1 MHDSKMTRMQ
11 LVNELKALREEIRLR
26 EERQRNS
33 IVQSGIVASA
43 KGIGPQSRLYFN
55 GMTWNIIP
63 VNPRLL
69 FVAWAGNFNPRPGRV
84 SPHLQT

>member
-43 KGIGPQSRLYFN
+43 KGIGPQSRLRGREERVIDFKRD
-55 GMTWNIIP
+55 M
-63 VNPRLL
+63 LL
-69 FVAWAGNFNPRPGRV
+69 RC
-84 SPHLQT
+84 Q